1 MSIYNHVVV
10 AIDPFIDCS
19 QILSKAI
26 KMKTSN
32 GHIHLIHVMDVV
44 MIFPSAP
51 LAPAST
57 DLPGMHTESKE
68 AAHKSMLDMVK
79 RYDLNKE
86 NIHLKIGSTAKEI
99 RKFATEINADLI
111 VIGSHG
117 RHGLGL
123 LLGSTASSVIHGS
136 PCDMLVVKIET

>member
-1 MSIYNHVVV
+1 MSIYNHVIV

-19 QILSKAI
+19 QILSKAL

-51 LAPAST
+51 LAPPMTEIPSAHS
-57 DLPGMHTESKE
+57 ESKE
-68 AAHKSMLDMVK
+68 DAYKSMQDMAK
-79 RYDLNKE
+79 SYDIPKE
-86 NIHLKIGSTAKEI
+86 NIHIKVGSTAKEV

-136 PCDMLVVKIET
+136 PCDMLVVKIES